1 MSQLN
6 ELVNPQFD
14 ILEVGSI
21 DTSVSNTI
29 FRKYEPD
36 VSLTATTSSININV
50 RDLREYINLCNSYLE
65 IRGQFSGSETAFD
78 VAPANTPR
86 VALECGATSLF
97 NQSRLRIN
105 QVLVE
110 DNFSTS
116 HHNANIKQLLTQS
129 KDFADSIGRNSGF
142 IPDKNDGGCTTA
154 GGLEFQSTSFNAGL
168 VERRADCL
176 ASANVSGNAAINAIP
191 PNPTT
196 LVRKAYTIRLSDLF
210 SFCSV
215 NKIIKGTTLRIELN
229 LRAVKERM
237 YGAVTGLFYLVQ
249 QCNLFLAVVEPS
261 LELQA
266 KLEGVLASP
275 VNIPYHYVNW
285 KTYQS
290 DTQNTLIR
298 SFTFSIQSQKP
309 LFAFVY
315 AQRSS
320 SAGATNEDL
329 FNSMVYDSALTN
341 FVQMR
346 CNNKLY
352 PYQPYEPSF
361 GITDAGANTTG
372 SFCAREYE
380 ELVKYM
386 AKNYN
391 LDSGTII
398 SPKDW
403 ENLFPIYYIPF
414 YALPDATSYQ
424 LTLDTKASAA
434 LAANL
439 NTAGQN
445 RGQSV
450 TWYLTLCTLAE
461 VQVKS
466 DGQGMQVY
474 SM

>member
-14 ILEVGSI
+14 ILEVGSV
-21 DTSVSNTI
+21 DSSVANTI

-36 VSLTATTSSININV
+36 VSLTATTTSININV
-50 RDLREYINLCNSYLE
+50 RDLREYINLANSYLE
-65 IRGQFSGSETAFD
+65 IRGQFSASDTAD
-78 VAPANTPR
+78 NVAPAGGAQR

-97 NQSRLRIN
+97 NQSRLRVN

-116 HHNANIKQLLTQS
+116 HHNAFVKQLLTQS
-129 KDFADSIGRNSGF
+129 KDYCDSIGRNSGF
-142 IPDKNDGGCTTA
+142 IPDKNTGASNGTVGNA
-154 GGLEFQSTSFNAGL
+154 AYNAGF
-168 VERRADCL
+168 VERRADATASTDL
-176 ASANVSGNAAINAIP
+176 ADGSAV
-191 PNPTT
+191 NPTS
-196 LVRKAYTIRLSDLF
+196 LIRKSYTIRMSDLF

-229 LRAVKERM
+229 LRPVKERVFGSTASSL
-237 YGAVTGLFYLVQ
+237 YYHVQ
-249 QCNLFLAVVEPS
+249 NCNLWLAVVEPS

-275 VNIPYHYVNW
+275 VSIPYHYINW

-290 DTQNTLIR
+290 DTLNTTVR

-309 LFAFVY
+309 LCAFVY
-315 AQRSS
+315 AQRNNI
-320 SAGATNEDL
+320 GADETV

-352 PYQPYEPSF
+352 PYQPYEPQF
-361 GITDAGANTTG
+361 GIASNGANTSG

-386 AKNYN
+386 SKNYN
-391 LDSGTII
+391 TDSGVII
-398 SPKDW
+398 TQKEW
-403 ENLFPIYYIPF
+403 ENLYPIYYIPF
-414 YALPDATSYQ
+414 YSLPDSTSYQ
-424 LTLDTKASAA
+424 LTLDTKASAQLSA
-434 LAANL
+434 DF
-439 NTAGQN
+439 TSGGQN
-445 RGQSV
+445 RGQTV

-466 DGQGMQVY
+466 DGQGMQIY
-474 SM
+474 AM

>member
-21 DTSVSNTI
+21 DTSVANTI

-65 IRGQFSGSETAFD
+65 IRGQFSASDTAD
-78 VAPANTPR
+78 NVAPAGGAQR

-97 NQSRLRIN
+97 NQSRLRVN

-129 KDFADSIGRNSGF
+129 KDYCDSIGRNSGF
-142 IPDKNDGGCTTA
+142 VPDKNTGGSN
-154 GGLEFQSTSFNAGL
+154 STVGNANYNAGYA
-168 VERRADCL
+168 ERRAD
-176 ASANVSGNAAINAIP
+176 AIGIADITDNNTA
-191 PNPTT
+191 NPTS
-196 LVRKAYTIRLSDLF
+196 LIKKSYCIRLSDLF

-229 LRAVKERM
+229 LRPVKDRVFGSSASAL
-237 YGAVTGLFYLVQ
+237 YFHVQ
-249 QCNLFLAVVEPS
+249 NCNLWLAVVEPS

-275 VNIPYHYVNW
+275 VNIAYHYVNW

-290 DTQNTLIR
+290 DTSNTTVR

-315 AQRSS
+315 AQRSNS
-320 SAGATNEDL
+320 GADETV

-352 PYQPYEPSF
+352 PYQPYEPQF
-361 GITDAGANTTG
+361 GIPAAGTNPTG
-372 SFCAREYE
+372 SFCSREYE

-386 AKNYN
+386 SKNYN
-391 LDSGTII
+391 TDSGVII
-398 SPKDW
+398 TQKDW
-403 ENLFPIYYIPF
+403 ENLYPIYYVPF
-414 YALPDATSYQ
+414 YSLPDSTSYQ
-424 LTLDTKASAA
+424 LTLDTKASASLTA
-434 LAANL
+434 DL

-445 RGQSV
+445 RGQTV

-461 VQVKS
+461 VMVKS

-474 SM
+474 AM

>member
-21 DTSVSNTI
+21 DTSVANTI
-29 FRKYEPD
+29 YRKYETD
-36 VSLTATTSSININV
+36 VSLTASTTSLNINV

-65 IRGQFSGSETAFD
+65 IRGHYSGSDTAFN

-86 VALECGATSLF
+86 TALECGATSLF

-116 HHNANIKQLLTQS
+116 HHTANIKQLLSQS
-129 KDFADSIGRNSGF
+129 KDYADSIGRNSGF
-142 IPDKNDGGCTTA
+142 IPDKNDGACSVA
-154 GGLEFQSTSFNAGL
+154 GGLDFASSSFNAGIA
-168 VERRADCL
+168 ERRADCL
-176 ASANVSGNAAINAIP
+176 ASANVGGNAVAATIP
-191 PNPTT
+191 VNPTT
-196 LVRKAYTIRLSDLF
+196 IVRKAFTIRLSDLF

-229 LRAVKERM
+229 LRPVKDRM
-237 YGAVTGLFYLVQ
+237 YGAVSGLFYMVE

-261 LELQA
+261 LEMQA

-275 VNIPYHYVNW
+275 VSIPYHYINW
-285 KTYQS
+285 KSYQS
-290 DTQNTLIR
+290 DTSNLQVR

-320 SAGATNEDL
+320 SNADEALYN
-329 FNSMVYDSALTN
+329 NMVYDSALTN

-346 CNNKLY
+346 CNNKLF

-361 GITDAGANTTG
+361 GITSAGANTTG

-386 AKNYN
+386 SKNYN

-414 YALPDATSYQ
+414 YALPDSTSYQ
-424 LTLDTKASAA
+424 LTLDTKASAV
-434 LAANL
+434 L
-439 NTAGQN
+439 NADFTSGGQN
-445 RGQSV
+445 RGQTV

-466 DGQGMQVY
+466 DGQGMQIY
-474 SM
+474 AM

>member
-21 DTSVSNTI
+21 DTSVANTI
-29 FRKYEPD
+29 YRKYEPD

-65 IRGQFSGSETAFD
+65 IRGQFSTSDTAD
-78 VAPANTPR
+78 NVAPTVNTPR

-97 NQSRLRIN
+97 NQSRLRVN

-129 KDFADSIGRNSGF
+129 KDYCDSLGRNSGF
-142 IPDKNDGGCTTA
+142 IPDKNTGGSN
-154 GGLEFQSTSFNAGL
+154 STVGNANYNAGYA
-168 VERRADCL
+168 ERRADAIGSADITDNNANNPL
-176 ASANVSGNAAINAIP
+176 ALIKKSFC
-191 PNPTT
+191 
-196 LVRKAYTIRLSDLF
+196 IRLSDLF

-229 LRAVKERM
+229 LRPVKDRVFGSTASAL
-237 YGAVTGLFYLVQ
+237 YFHVQ
-249 QCNLFLAVVEPS
+249 NCNLWLAVVEPS

-275 VNIPYHYVNW
+275 VSIPYHYVNW

-290 DTQNTLIR
+290 DTSNTTVR

-315 AQRSS
+315 AQRSNS
-320 SAGATNEDL
+320 GADETV

-352 PYQPYEPSF
+352 PYQPYEPQF
-361 GITDAGANTTG
+361 GIPADGTAPTG
-372 SFCAREYE
+372 SFCSREYE

-386 AKNYN
+386 SKNYN
-391 LDSGTII
+391 TDSGVII
-398 SPKDW
+398 TQKDW
-403 ENLFPIYYIPF
+403 ENIYPIYYVPF
-414 YALPDATSYQ
+414 YALPDSTSYQ
-424 LTLDTKASAA
+424 LTLDTKASAS
-434 LAANL
+434 LGANL

-445 RGQSV
+445 RGQTV

-461 VQVKS
+461 VLVKS

-474 SM
+474 AM

>member
-14 ILEVGSI
+14 ILEVGSV
-21 DTSVSNTI
+21 DSSVANTI

-36 VSLTATTSSININV
+36 VSLTATTTSININV
-50 RDLREYINLCNSYLE
+50 RDLREYINLANSYLE
-65 IRGQFSGSETAFD
+65 IRGQFSSSDTAD
-78 VAPANTPR
+78 NAVPAATAR

-97 NQSRLRIN
+97 NQSRLRVN

-129 KDFADSIGRNSGF
+129 KDYCDSIGRNSGF
-142 IPDKNDGGCTTA
+142 IPDKNTGGSV
-154 GGLEFQSTSFNAGL
+154 STVGNASYNAGFA
-168 VERRADCL
+168 ERRAD
-176 ASANVSGNAAINAIP
+176 AIAIADIIDNDSAN
-191 PNPTT
+191 PTV
-196 LVRKAYTIRLSDLF
+196 LIKKSYTIRLSDLF

-229 LRAVKERM
+229 LRPVKERVFGTSASAL
-237 YGAVTGLFYLVQ
+237 YYHVQ
-249 QCNLFLAVVEPS
+249 NCNLWLAVVEPS

-275 VNIPYHYVNW
+275 VSIPYHYINW

-290 DTQNTLIR
+290 DTSNTTVR

-309 LFAFVY
+309 LCAFVY
-315 AQRSS
+315 AQRSN
-320 SAGATNEDL
+320 SAGANNENQ

-352 PYQPYEPSF
+352 PYQPYEPQF
-361 GITDAGANTTG
+361 GIPSDGANPTG

-386 AKNYN
+386 SKNYN
-391 LDSGTII
+391 TDSGVII
-398 SPKDW
+398 TQKDW
-403 ENLFPIYYIPF
+403 ENLYPIYYIPF
-414 YALPDATSYQ
+414 YSLPDSTSYQ
-424 LTLDTKASAA
+424 LTLDTKASAQ
-434 LAANL
+434 LSANF
-439 NTAGQN
+439 TSGGQN
-445 RGQSV
+445 RGQTV

-466 DGQGMQVY
+466 DGQGMQIY
-474 SM
+474 AM